1 MLWGVKFFGT
11 TVQKKISPS
20 PFPTAF
26 TRRSRA
32 PYNRSKDNKC
42 TAGVEGQF
50 IPRLR
55 SSVPGHLSARKSRFP
70 LMPCKTRNKIYH
82 YSISIAHSNVK
93 NWDMHRSLFH
103 LTLLLQR
110 TLRGIFS
117 FFFPHSN
124 GIPALKPRL
133 HEQLYMTI
141 FTRQFLFVLQMRKMW
156 NFLCGKYICWK
167 VGVLSPTKNHSCR
180 PHAT

>member
-1 MLWGVKFFGT
+1 MLWGVKFFIT

-20 PFPTAF
+20 PFPTAL
-26 TRRSRA
+26 TRPSRA
-32 PYNRSKDNKC
+32 AYNRSKDNKC

-93 NWDMHRSLFH
+93 NWEMHRSLFH

-117 FFFPHSN
+117 FFSPFQCYPGPKASSTRATSYDNFYHAILICLADEEN
-124 GIPALKPRL
+124 EKFFMWQIYLLKSWCIVTYEKSL
-133 HEQLYMTI
+133 
-141 FTRQFLFVLQMRKMW
+141 V
-156 NFLCGKYICWK
+156 
-167 VGVLSPTKNHSCR
+167 
-180 PHAT
+180 